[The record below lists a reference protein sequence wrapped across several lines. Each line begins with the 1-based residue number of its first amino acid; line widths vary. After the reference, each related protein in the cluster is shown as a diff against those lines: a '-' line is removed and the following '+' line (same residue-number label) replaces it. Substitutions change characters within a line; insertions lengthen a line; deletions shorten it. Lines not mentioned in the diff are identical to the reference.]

1 MSKNTAAAKSSK
13 SSTAAKAAPKAPTTK
28 AITPPALPV
37 VANATKKLTREEW
50 RALSPEQKR
59 ARKEAKRASTSG
71 AGKLLS
77 SLSRMEKMGRNIS
90 AALSGDEAAQATA
103 RKVLG
108 QLGELRETLEAL
120 PEDWQPARKA
130 SSAGTR
136 EARFKVGDRVAIAEK
151 RRSAY
156 EGLIDDMENLV
167 VVTLAQKRAVLDAGG
182 VRIVLPLNM
191 IVPAKATDGE

>member
-1 MSKNTAAAKSSK
+1 MSKNTAAKSSK

-77 SLSRMEKMGRNIS
+77 SLSRMEKMGRNIAS
-90 AALSGDEAAQATA
+90 ALAGDEASVATA

-120 PEDWQPARKA
+120 PETWQPARKA
-130 SSAGTR
+130 TGTGTR

-167 VVTLAQKRAVLDAGG
+167 VVTLAQKRAVLDAKG

-191 IVPAKATDGE
+191 IVPSKATDSE